1 VQVGDLVQTVY
12 RDDYGVVT
20 KVWWATVLGQHAA
33 QFVYSDGETGIQP
46 SSKIR
51 EVISASR

>member
-20 KVWWATVLGQHAA
+20 KVWWATVLMQHAA
-33 QFVYSDGETGIQP
+33 QFVYPDGTTGSQP
-46 SSKIR
+46 SSNIR

>member
-1 VQVGDLVQTVY
+1 MQVGDLVKTVY
-12 RDDYGVVT
+12 RNDYAVIT

-33 QFVYSDGETGIQP
+33 QVVYPDGTTSTQP

>member
-1 VQVGDLVQTVY
+1 MKVGDLVQTVY
-12 RDDYGVVT
+12 RDDYAVVI

-33 QFVYSDGETGIQP
+33 QFVYPDGTTGTQP
-46 SSKIR
+46 SRYIV

>member
-12 RDDYGVVT
+12 SDKYAVVT

-33 QFVYSDGETGIQP
+33 QFVYSDGTTGSQP
-46 SSKIR
+46 SSNIR